1 MKMGKTLD
9 FIDEALGDLDEGT
22 SMLFITDSFTLEYT
36 LTLIGFVALNFIRQG
51 GGCIGVFTSLPFS
64 LLFGDIKNRFSE
76 EPLPLV
82 EGSLKEGRIYYLDIV
97 SDVDLQESLGGF
109 DGVVRV
115 TNDSDRILY
124 EIDRSRE
131 RIKKAF
137 PNIPIMVLYS
147 NLSSSI
153 IDFGSATVLKMFR
166 RLTVK
171 TKQRGDIIL
180 GLVNRD
186 LHDSRVIN
194 TLIHFSDFV
203 LELSSEERGGVK
215 QPYIQVL
222 KSPISEPKLAKI
234 QRKHAY
240 IITASAFQR
249 IPAKASFFD
258 KFKRSILLLEGGEV
272 SVNNVEYLIT
282 PLNTYILLF
291 KELENH
297 LGQNEYRKL
306 ITKFVRT
313 VGLRTV
319 RFFKSEYGLD
329 GDELLKEAVNYFLIR
344 GWGRIIKMEGS
355 LNSGRLKLYL
365 LSALARNYGKSNH
378 PVCVLG
384 EGLFSGILEGVTGD
398 NWTCREKKCMAMGYE
413 LCEFEAKVEK

>member
-1 MKMGKTLD
+1 MGKTLD

-137 PNIPIMVLYS
+137 PDIPIMVLYS

-194 TLIHFSDFV
+194 T
-203 LELSSEERGGVK
+203 
-215 QPYIQVL
+215 
-222 KSPISEPKLAKI
+222 
-234 QRKHAY
+234 
-240 IITASAFQR
+240 
-249 IPAKASFFD
+249 
-258 KFKRSILLLEGGEV
+258 
-272 SVNNVEYLIT
+272 
-282 PLNTYILLF
+282 
-291 KELENH
+291 
-297 LGQNEYRKL
+297 
-306 ITKFVRT
+306 
-313 VGLRTV
+313 
-319 RFFKSEYGLD
+319 
-329 GDELLKEAVNYFLIR
+329 
-344 GWGRIIKMEGS
+344 
-355 LNSGRLKLYL
+355 
-365 LSALARNYGKSNH
+365 
-378 PVCVLG
+378 
-384 EGLFSGILEGVTGD
+384 
-398 NWTCREKKCMAMGYE
+398 
-413 LCEFEAKVEK
+413 